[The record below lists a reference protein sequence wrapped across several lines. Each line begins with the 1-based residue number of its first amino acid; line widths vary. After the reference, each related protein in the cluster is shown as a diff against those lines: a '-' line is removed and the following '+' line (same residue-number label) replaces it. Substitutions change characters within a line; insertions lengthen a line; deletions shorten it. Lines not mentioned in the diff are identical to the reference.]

1 MAAGQSATSS
11 IAPIKVRTGSA
22 QQRRSGKGPSTQKYI
37 STKVTEGRDSNG
49 KPTFKKEIIRYDDAK
64 GSNPVVIGIK
74 NSGENLISPTT
85 NANSSDKIGMGEGG
99 LLTKISIQQM
109 ESIKDSFGL
118 DAPSKDNFNR
128 DNGKSGQA
136 KASDAPIEF
145 SVAAGGASSWQR
157 SSPLSQGSSGAG
169 SGKTRESFDKNL
181 KYPIDIGNGS
191 QDVIKFDMLKYEPKS
206 ASGTSGEGGRIGFG
220 NRSSTDSR
228 IIGSCFLPI
237 PAGIQDAST
246 VGFADDNLNAFQAAL
261 AAAALTGL
269 KGDISGGLTQLGS
282 DIKSASK
289 DSNTKD
295 ALASFFTQQAT
306 GTQNLLART
315 TGTILNPNL
324 ELLFKNPTLRTF
336 NFTFKMSARNSD
348 EADEII
354 KILRFFKQGSR
365 PQRSESNLFLKSPHT
380 FKIKYLHRG
389 VNAEEHPYIGKVKEC
404 ACTSVGVNYTP
415 DGQYATYTDG
425 KLVSYS
431 MTLGFKELE
440 PIFNGD
446 YAEDGDAS
454 IGF

>member
-37 STKVTEGRDSNG
+37 ATKVTEGRDSNG

-85 NANSSDKIGMGEGG
+85 NANASDKIGMGEGG
-99 LLTKISIQQM
+99 LLTKISVQQM
-109 ESIKDSFGL
+109 ESTKDSFGL

-169 SGKTRESFDKNL
+169 SGKTREQFGKDL
-181 KYPIDIGNGS
+181 KYPIDLGNGS

-206 ASGTSGEGGRIGFG
+206 AQKGGSALQIGFG

-246 VGFADDNLNAFQAAL
+246 VGFADDNMNAFQAAL
-261 AAAALTGL
+261 AAASMTGL
-269 KGDISGGLTQLGS
+269 KGDIGAGLQQLG
-282 DIKSASK
+282 DDAKAASN
-289 DSNTKD
+289 DPQTKD
-295 ALASFFTQQAT
+295 ALAAFFTQQAT

-315 TGTILNPNL
+315 QGVVLNPNL

-389 VNAEEHPYIGKVKEC
+389 ANAEEHPYIGKVKEC
-404 ACTSVGVNYTP
+404 ACTNVGVNYTP

-425 KLVSYS
+425 KLVSYA

-440 PIFNGD
+440 PVFKGD
-446 YAEDGDAS
+446 YADDGDAS

>member
-1 MAAGQSATSS
+1 M
-11 IAPIKVRTGSA
+11 K
-22 QQRRSGKGPSTQKYI
+22 
-37 STKVTEGRDSNG
+37 D
-49 KPTFKKEIIRYDDAK
+49 
-64 GSNPVVIGIK
+64 
-74 NSGENLISPTT
+74 
-85 NANSSDKIGMGEGG
+85 GG

-109 ESIKDSFGL
+109 ESTKDSFGL
-118 DAPSKDNFNR
+118 DAPAKDNFNR

-169 SGKTRESFDKNL
+169 SGQTRTSFDKDL
-181 KYPIDIGNGS
+181 KYPIDLGNGS

-206 ASGTSGEGGRIGFG
+206 AQKGGSALQIGFG

-237 PAGIQDAST
+237 PAGIQDASS
-246 VGFADDNLNAFQAAL
+246 VGFADDNMNAFQASL
-261 AAAALTGL
+261 AAASMTGL
-269 KGDISGGLTQLGS
+269 KGDIGAGLQQLG
-282 DIKSASK
+282 DDAKAAAN
-289 DSNTKD
+289 DPQTKD
-295 ALASFFTQQAT
+295 ALAAFFTQQAT

-315 TGTILNPNL
+315 EGIILNPNL

-365 PQRSESNLFLKSPHT
+365 PQRSQSSLFLKSPHT

-389 VNAEEHPYIGKVKEC
+389 ANAEEHPYIGKVKEC
-404 ACTSVGVNYTP
+404 ACTNVGVNYTP

-425 KLVSYS
+425 KLVSYA
-431 MTLGFKELE
+431 MTLAFKELE
-440 PIFNGD
+440 PVFNGD

>member
-11 IAPIKVRTGSA
+11 IAPVKVRTGSA
-22 QQRRSGKGPSTQKYI
+22 QQRRSGKGPSTQKYVA
-37 STKVTEGRDSNG
+37 TKVTEGRDTNG
-49 KPTFKKEIIRYDDAK
+49 KPSFTKEIIRYDDAL
-64 GSNPVVIGIK
+64 GNNPVVIGIQK
-74 NSGENLISPTT
+74 TGERLISPTT
-85 NANSSDKIGMGEGG
+85 DANSSDKIGMKDGG

-109 ESIKDSFGL
+109 ESTKDSFGL
-118 DAPSKDNFNR
+118 DAPAKDNFNR

-169 SGKTRESFDKNL
+169 SGQTRTSFDKDL
-181 KYPIDIGNGS
+181 KYPIDLGNGS

-206 ASGTSGEGGRIGFG
+206 AQGGGSPSRIGFG
-220 NRSSTDSR
+220 DRSSTDSR

-237 PAGIQDAST
+237 PAGIQDASS
-246 VGFADDNLNAFQAAL
+246 VGFADDNMNAFQASL
-261 AAAALTGL
+261 AAASMTGL
-269 KGDISGGLTQLGS
+269 KGDIGAGLQQLG
-282 DIKSASK
+282 DDAKAAGN
-289 DSNTKD
+289 DPQTKD
-295 ALASFFTQQAT
+295 ALAAFFTQQAT

-315 TGTILNPNL
+315 EGIILNPNL

-365 PQRSESNLFLKSPHT
+365 PQRSQSSLFLKSPHT

-425 KLVSYS
+425 KLVSYA
-431 MTLGFKELE
+431 MTLAFKELE
-440 PIFNGD
+440 PVSNGD